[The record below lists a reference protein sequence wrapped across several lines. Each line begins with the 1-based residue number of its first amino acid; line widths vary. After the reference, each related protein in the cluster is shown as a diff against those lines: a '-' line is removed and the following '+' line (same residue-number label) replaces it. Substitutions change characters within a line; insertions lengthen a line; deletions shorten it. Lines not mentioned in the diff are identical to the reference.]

1 MKALRALLL
10 LSLVAGSGAA
20 AAEPEA
26 GAGGETLLFQA
37 DRIDFDRER
46 NLVTAEGNVEL
57 AREGRILRADRV
69 VLDRNTGIA
78 RADGNVTLVEE
89 DGEVL
94 FADSVELTDDLRDG
108 FVEQFKARFD
118 TGSRLAASWGQ
129 LQGGTRADLSQAVYS
144 ACEPCGEEPDKAPV
158 WQVKAGR
165 ITHDRADQQ
174 VTYRDAVLEMWGV
187 PVLYTPY
194 LSHPD
199 PDVTRKSGFLA
210 PAIGHDGDLG
220 VRLETPW
227 YWNIAPDRDATFV
240 PIVASKRGIVGAG
253 EYRQL
258 FDKGRLEVSGS
269 LAALDRKP
277 KERAGGGPRGH
288 LRLKGEAHASA
299 DWRLRGE
306 FYRASDDGYLDL
318 TGIDGADTLPSFA
331 EVEGFLDRSY
341 TRVGVFDVQELRAGI
356 SGDVTPLAA
365 PEILYEWRSDPA
377 PDGIW
382 SMRAAGAALHR
393 RRADENQRVT
403 LEGGW
408 RLERFTDGG
417 HRLEVGTS
425 LRGDFAHGDLVHDNT
440 AADDNNARLLP
451 LASAGWSYLLAGGM
465 EQTQLTV
472 EPRAQVV
479 VGRNSADV
487 DDFPNEDGEP
497 VEFEF
502 ANLFMANRFPGLD
515 GVETGQRIDYGLQ
528 LGLHGLNGWHIDAGV
543 GQSQRRKANGDAR
556 AAGSGLDTAV
566 SDLVGRVDLTAG
578 DSTALSYRFRL
589 DKDDLATRQTA
600 LNLSATSDPWRLEA
614 RYAKAVGSADEEDGA
629 SREREQIDLTLHSA
643 MGANW
648 SAFGRHRRDLDA
660 GSALLH
666 GLGLKYED
674 ECLFFEASFERE
686 FDTPGGDAD
695 NRVMV
700 RLVFRD
706 LGSFPA
712 NGSRNALPK

>member
-26 GAGGETLLFQA
+26 RAGRETLLFQA

-94 FADSVELTDDLRDG
+94 FADSVELTEDLRDG

-144 ACEPCGEEPDKAPV
+144 ACEPCGENPDKAPV

-341 TRVGVFDVQELRAGI
+341 TRVGVFDVQELRAGV
-356 SGDVTPLAA
+356 SGDITPLAA
-365 PEILYEWRSDPA
+365 PEVLYEWRSDPA

-393 RRADENQRVT
+393 RRADENQRMT
-403 LEGGW
+403 LEGDW
-408 RLERFTDGG
+408 RLERITDGG
-417 HRLEVGTS
+417 HRLDARAGM
-425 LRGDFAHGDLVHDNT
+425 RGDFARGDG
-440 AADDNNARLLP
+440 ARDDNNARLLP

-465 EQTQLTV
+465 EETQMTV
-472 EPRAQVV
+472 EPRAQIV
-479 VGRNSADV
+479 VGRNSADA
-487 DDFPNEDGEP
+487 DDFPNEDGEA

-528 LGLHGLNGWHIDAGV
+528 FGLHGLNGWHIDAGV
-543 GQSQRRKANGDAR
+543 GQSRRRKANRDAPP
-556 AAGSGLDTAV
+556 GSGLDTAV

-589 DKDDLATRQTA
+589 DKDDLTTRQTA

-614 RYAKAVGSADEEDGA
+614 RYAKAVGSAGDEGDAAE
-629 SREREQIDLTLHSA
+629 EREQVDLTLHSA

-648 SAFGRHRRDLDA
+648 STFGRHRRDLDA
-660 GSALLH
+660 GSALLYE
-666 GLGLKYED
+666 LGLKYED
-674 ECLFFEASFERE
+674 ECLFFEAAFERE

-706 LGSFPA
+706 LGSFPV
-712 NGSRNALPK
+712 NGPRNALPQ

>member
-26 GAGGETLLFQA
+26 GTGRETLLFQA

-46 NLVTAEGNVEL
+46 NLVMAEGDVEL
-57 AREGRILRADRV
+57 AREGRVLRADRV

-78 RADGNVTLVEE
+78 RADGNVTVVEE

-108 FVEQFKARFD
+108 FVEQFKARL
-118 TGSRLAASWGQ
+118 GPSSRLAASWGQ

-144 ACEPCGEEPDKAPV
+144 ACEPCGEDPDKAPV

-194 LSHPD
+194 LSHAD
-199 PDVTRKSGFLA
+199 PEVTRKSGFLA
-210 PAIGHDGDLG
+210 PAVGHDSDLG

-258 FDKGRLEVSGS
+258 FEHGRLEVSGS

-341 TRVGVFDVQELRAGI
+341 TRVGVFDVQELRAGV
-356 SGDVTPLAA
+356 SGDITPLAA
-365 PEILYEWRSDPA
+365 PEVLYEWRSDPA

-425 LRGDFAHGDLVHDNT
+425 LRGDFAHGDLVHENT
-440 AADDNNARLLP
+440 AADEHNARLLP

-465 EQTQLTV
+465 QETQLTV
-472 EPRAQVV
+472 EPRAQIV
-479 VGRNSADV
+479 VGRNSADA
-487 DDFPNEDGEP
+487 DDFPNEDGKA

-515 GVETGQRIDYGLQ
+515 GVETGQRVDYGLQ
-528 LGLHGLNGWHIDAGV
+528 FGVHGLNGWHIDAGV
-543 GQSQRRKANGDAR
+543 GQSRRRKANRDAPS
-556 AAGSGLDTAV
+556 GSGLDTAT

-578 DSTALSYRFRL
+578 DSTALSYHFRL
-589 DKDDLATRQTA
+589 DKDNLTTRQTA
-600 LNLSATSDPWRLEA
+600 LSLSATSDPLRLEA
-614 RYAKAVGSADEEDGA
+614 RYAKAVGSEDDESDA
-629 SREREQIDLTLHSA
+629 SEEREQINLTLHST

-674 ECLFFEASFERE
+674 ECLFFEAAFERE
-686 FDTPGGDAD
+686 FDMPGGNAD
-695 NRVMV
+695 NRVMF

-706 LGSFPA
+706 LGSFPV
-712 NGSRNALPK
+712 NGSRSALPK